1 MRYQA
6 DPHSEGAT
14 LNLRDFTRLLRTYRL
29 TILLAVVSAVAF
41 AAAVTL
47 LTTPQYQAA
56 TRLFVSTTSSSS
68 ISEQYQGNRLS
79 QDRVLS
85 YVELLKGR
93 TLAQRTVDKLDLK
106 MTADQL
112 RAKIDATSK
121 VDTVLIRVTV
131 LDESPVRARD
141 IANALSD
148 EFVSMVRELETPGPG
163 ARPDARVVVEQRAA
177 VPAAPMIPNRTRN
190 IALGVVLGLLLGI
203 GLAVLRDLL
212 DNTVKDRA
220 TLEQIT
226 SVGLVGVVPLDKD
239 RRDKPAISFDQEHS
253 GIAEAFRK
261 LRTNLQFLS
270 VDNPPRVIVITS
282 AVPSEGKST
291 TAINLALAL
300 TEADYNVVLVDGD
313 MRRPS
318 LGKYLDL
325 IGAVGFSSVLSGGAS
340 LSEVLQTT
348 RFPRLTVL
356 AAGPTPPN
364 PSELLGSMAAK
375 KTLNELRESFDYVI
389 VDSAP
394 LLAVTD
400 GSILASNADG
410 ALVIVQAG
418 QTKRE
423 QVIHA
428 MAALDAVGAHVL
440 GSVLSMTPTG
450 GPGYYGYEYGYYG
463 GYYGE
468 DLPRDHHEAELAEAA
483 IERVEAEVDVDVAGK
498 ADRPEAMAES
508 SRTDS
513 DWKEESEAQP

>member
-190 IALGVVLGLLLGI
+190 IA
-203 GLAVLRDLL
+203 
-212 DNTVKDRA
+212 
-220 TLEQIT
+220 
-226 SVGLVGVVPLDKD
+226 
-239 RRDKPAISFDQEHS
+239 
-253 GIAEAFRK
+253 
-261 LRTNLQFLS
+261 
-270 VDNPPRVIVITS
+270 
-282 AVPSEGKST
+282 
-291 TAINLALAL
+291 
-300 TEADYNVVLVDGD
+300 
-313 MRRPS
+313 
-318 LGKYLDL
+318 
-325 IGAVGFSSVLSGGAS
+325 
-340 LSEVLQTT
+340 
-348 RFPRLTVL
+348 
-356 AAGPTPPN
+356 
-364 PSELLGSMAAK
+364 
-375 KTLNELRESFDYVI
+375 
-389 VDSAP
+389 
-394 LLAVTD
+394 
-400 GSILASNADG
+400 
-410 ALVIVQAG
+410 
-418 QTKRE
+418 
-423 QVIHA
+423 
-428 MAALDAVGAHVL
+428 
-440 GSVLSMTPTG
+440 
-450 GPGYYGYEYGYYG
+450 
-463 GYYGE
+463 
-468 DLPRDHHEAELAEAA
+468 
-483 IERVEAEVDVDVAGK
+483 
-498 ADRPEAMAES
+498 
-508 SRTDS
+508 
-513 DWKEESEAQP
+513 